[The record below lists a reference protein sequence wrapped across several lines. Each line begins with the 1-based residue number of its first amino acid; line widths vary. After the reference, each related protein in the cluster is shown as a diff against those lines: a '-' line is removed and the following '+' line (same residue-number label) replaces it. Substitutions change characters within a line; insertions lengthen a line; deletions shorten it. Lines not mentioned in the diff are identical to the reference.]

1 MPHYLE
7 TIRKGINKNLYTEV
21 SYLLE
26 DNGLLSGQF
35 IDAYAIVKRK
45 PDYSKYHRIS
55 WEKEGYFSLFFIS
68 SMIQSK

>member
-45 PDYSKYHRIS
+45 PDYSKYHGKRRVIFL
-55 WEKEGYFSLFFIS
+55 YFLSHP
-68 SMIQSK
+68 